1 MNAIIMAAGTSSR
14 FVPLSYEKPKGL
26 LKVRGEVLIER
37 QICQLIEAGITD
49 ITIVVGYKAE
59 LFRYLAGK
67 YGVHIVVNEDYM
79 RYNNTSSLI
88 RVVDRLEDTY
98 ICSSDNYFTKNVFLE
113 KVENSYYSALYSSTD
128 TDEYCMVLDG
138 DEIQEVHIGGRESWY
153 MIGHAYFNKQ
163 FSQAF
168 KTILQEE
175 YDKEETKLGYWED
188 VYINH
193 IHQLPKMC
201 IRRYQPLDL
210 VEFDSLEELRLFDD
224 TYINNTGC
232 AIFHNICSI
241 LKCQEKDIVNIKPLK
256 KGMTNSSFVFTC
268 ELDKRQYVYRH
279 PGDGTEQFINRDS
292 EYFSMKVASQLGLDC
307 TFVYMHPKDGWKLSY
322 YIPDAHPL
330 DYFNDK
336 ELEQALTLL
345 RELHQ
350 ANVQS
355 KYAYRL
361 WEQAEDFLAKIK
373 KEGRDEAVDFYSLYG
388 MLKQLHQY
396 TLEDGWGECLNH
408 CDALA
413 DNFLI
418 DSEGKM
424 TLIDWE
430 YSGQGDTAQDI
441 GSFIACSD
449 MDYDRAVVAIQ
460 RYLKRIPNNEELS
473 HYLAY
478 VAIASYTWY
487 LWAIY
492 QSYHGV
498 DTLEYM
504 KQWHKYAYLYGE
516 KALKLYNKN

>member
-67 YGVHIVVNEDYM
+67 YGVHIVDNEDYM

-292 EYFSMKVASQLGLDC
+292 EYFSMKVAAQLGLDC

-373 KEGRDEAVDFYSLYG
+373 KEGRDEAADFYSLYE

-449 MDYDRAVVAIQ
+449 MDYDRAVVVIQ